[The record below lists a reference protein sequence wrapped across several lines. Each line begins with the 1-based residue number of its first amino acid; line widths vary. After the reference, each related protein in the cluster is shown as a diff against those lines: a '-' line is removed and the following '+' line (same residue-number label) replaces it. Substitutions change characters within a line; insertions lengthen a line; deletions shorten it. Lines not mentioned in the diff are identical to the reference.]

1 MKERRLKRREKRN
14 ELVERT
20 VDVIIVYAF
29 ILSNFCIIIVSV
41 GSRRHAMFVTGCLY
55 LLCRHVRSL
64 DQ

>member
-41 GSRRHAMFVTGCLY
+41 DSGRHAMFVTGCLY

>member
-1 MKERRLKRREKRN
+1 MKRN

-41 GSRRHAMFVTGCLY
+41 GSGRHAMFVTGCLY

>member
-41 GSRRHAMFVTGCLY
+41 GRRHAMFVTGCLY